1 MVSEVL
7 VKICGPEF
15 NSQYLCKRQDGWYV
29 SSALGKWS
37 QKDSQTCWTVI
48 LAKLVN
54 SRLSERPC
62 IKSKMESDQ
71 EDT

>member
-7 VKICGPEF
+7 VKVCGPEF
-15 NSQYLCKRQDGWYV
+15 NSQYLRKRQDGRYV
-29 SSALGKWS
+29 NLALGKWS
-37 QKDSQTCWTVI
+37 QDSQTCWTVI